1 MNALEVKYKYPFE
14 QYAFEY
20 NEMEDTDHSAC
31 GCHPFHNTGIAHALR
46 CLKSEISGQDMQGRQ
61 GDQISEDVMVA

>member
-1 MNALEVKYKYPFE
+1 MRVSPLP
-14 QYAFEY
+14 Q
-20 NEMEDTDHSAC
+20 HW
-31 GCHPFHNTGIAHALR
+31 IAHALR